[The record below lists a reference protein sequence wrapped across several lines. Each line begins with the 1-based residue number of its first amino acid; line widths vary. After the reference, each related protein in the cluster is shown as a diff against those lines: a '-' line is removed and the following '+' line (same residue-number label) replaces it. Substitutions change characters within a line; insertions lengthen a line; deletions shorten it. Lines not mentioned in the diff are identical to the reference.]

1 MNPFTFLDNLI
12 KEREKWL
19 KQTKNIPNTA
29 KVYTKQ

>member
-1 MNPFTFLDNLI
+1 MNPFTFLDKVI

-29 KVYTKQ
+29 EVYNKK